1 MARTITVKGTGKVSV
16 PPDYIVLTFKL
27 ETIHCDYCRMLEESS
42 ARFGSLCETTDALGF
57 AEDALK
63 TQSYKVSV
71 VNKSVRDKDD
81 IYKEVFQGY
90 KCLHKLSLSFDFDAE
105 RFSQVLTAVSQC
117 SAKPSIS
124 IDFTVKDSDAV
135 KEELLRAATRNARQ
149 KAEILTSEANV
160 KLGQLLA
167 INYDWTDIQLVSKSD
182 VDGEVEYFDTVMELL
197 NKRMTPDTITVS
209 DNAAFVWEIM

>member
-1 MARTITVKGTGKVSV
+1 MVRTITVKGSGKVSV

-27 ETIHCDYCRMLEESS
+27 ETIHSDYSRMLEESS
-42 ARFGSLCETTDALGF
+42 ARFGSLCETADALGF

-71 VNKSVRDKDD
+71 VNKSVRDKYDN
-81 IYKEVFQGY
+81 YKEVFQGY

-124 IDFTVKDSDAV
+124 IDFTVKDPDAV

-160 KLGQLLA
+160 KLRQLLA

-182 VDGEVEYFDTVMELL
+182 VDGEVEYFDTVMALL

-209 DNAAFVWEIM
+209 DNAAFVWGIM

>member
-27 ETIHCDYCRMLEESS
+27 ETINFDYSRMLEESS
-42 ARFGSLCETTDALGF
+42 ARFLSLCETIDVLGF

-71 VNKSVRDKDD
+71 VNKSVRDEYDN
-81 IYKEVFQGY
+81 YKEVFQGY
-90 KCLHKLSLSFDFDAE
+90 KCTHKLSLSFDFDSE
-105 RFSQVLTAVSQC
+105 RFSQVLTAVSHC

-124 IDFTVKDSDAV
+124 IDFTVKDPDAI
-135 KEELLRAATRNARQ
+135 KEELLRTATRNARK

-167 INYDWTDIQLVSKSD
+167 IDYDWKNIQLVSKSS
-182 VDGEVEYFDTVMELL
+182 VDDEVEYFGTVMELL